1 MFFNKEK
8 IFCIGL
14 NKTGTTTLEM
24 VLKNFN
30 YKMVNQEKAELLTKN
45 WFERD
50 FDKIL
55 KLCNTAD
62 AFQDIPFSLPYTYIL
77 LDQRYKNAKF
87 VLTVRDT
94 SEQWYDSI
102 TKFHSKIW
110 SDGIDPPN
118 INELKNA
125 IYRYKGF
132 PYEVNRSMFNTPEND
147 PYNKEVLIQYYNNHI
162 YSVKEYFRSNPEK
175 LIVINVAIK
184 DDYYRLCEYL
194 NKKPLDEGFPW
205 ENKTS
210 ERL

>member
-1 MFFNKEK
+1 
-8 IFCIGL
+8 
-14 NKTGTTTLEM
+14 
-24 VLKNFN
+24 
-30 YKMVNQEKAELLTKN
+30 MVNQEKAELLTKN

-118 INELKNA
+118 IIELKTA

-147 PYNKEVLIQYYNNHI
+147 PYNKEVLIQYYDNHI

-184 DDYYRLCEYL
+184 DDYYRLCKYL
-194 NKKPLDEGFPW
+194 NKNPLSEGFPW